1 MDADLDLLSLRDLQ
15 WFSYNMT
22 LTQITNYYI
31 TYMLCEEISNADKIQ
46 MENECKYLIYLI
58 EP

>member
-22 LTQITNYYI
+22 LTQITNHYI
-31 TYMLCEEISNADKIQ
+31 TYMLCEEISNSDKID
-46 MENECKYLIYLI
+46 MEDECKYLMNLL